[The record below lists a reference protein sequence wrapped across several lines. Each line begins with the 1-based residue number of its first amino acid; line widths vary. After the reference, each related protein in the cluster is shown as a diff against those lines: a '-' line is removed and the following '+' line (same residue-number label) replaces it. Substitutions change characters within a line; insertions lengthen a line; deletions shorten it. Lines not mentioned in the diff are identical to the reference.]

1 MGKKETARPVD
12 VYILTTGRAKR
23 EGFPIMDDVGLI
35 MQDATKLIR
44 AVPRQVFQLSQNALY
59 TRCDLHL
66 SILWLIRF
74 LLFLVAAAFLLIDP
88 DSSCHSP
95 DRPCD
100 I

>member
-1 MGKKETARPVD
+1 
-12 VYILTTGRAKR
+12 
-23 EGFPIMDDVGLI
+23 MDDVGLI

-95 DRPCD
+95 DRPCHISTTISFQTTFTVVVFTIGYD
-100 I
+100 TLD

>member
-1 MGKKETARPVD
+1 
-12 VYILTTGRAKR
+12 
-23 EGFPIMDDVGLI
+23 MDDVGLI

-100 I
+100 ISTTISSQTTFTVVVFTIGYDTLD